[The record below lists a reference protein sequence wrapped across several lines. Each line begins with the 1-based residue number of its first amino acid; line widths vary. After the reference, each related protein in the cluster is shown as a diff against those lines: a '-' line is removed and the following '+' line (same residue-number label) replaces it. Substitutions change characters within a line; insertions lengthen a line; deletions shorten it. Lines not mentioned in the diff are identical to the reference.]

1 MRNYTTWL
9 VAIALG
15 ASVAPAWSSDQTPSP
30 RASVLREI
38 PDSELGAMRGR
49 YIVGDNRV
57 AWFGVTMVSNW
68 VTSAGQSIQGAVKLG
83 FDLRGAKPEV
93 SFQPSVT
100 ITEQTPA
107 LAAAA
112 GTGDVDASGLA
123 NVGGLVQSVQ
133 VAGDGN
139 IARNGM
145 SLQVRDGDGP
155 VGAAHTGSTT
165 VADMTLNGAHARAS
179 LEDGGARILLQ
190 VAGQGAAEQWI
201 DARSIGQ
208 SIQLAGNGQ
217 AVGNQLQLDLVRQ
230 SVPSSQTIHQ
240 NLIQAIGMT
249 RAGGI

>member
-15 ASVAPAWSSDQTPSP
+15 ASVAPAWSSDDTTTH
-30 RASVLREI
+30 ANGLREI

-68 VTSAGQSIQGAVKLG
+68 VTSAGQSIQSAVKLG

-145 SLQVRDGDGP
+145 SLQVREGDVP
-155 VGAAHTGSTT
+155 VAAANAASTT
-165 VADMTLNGAHARAS
+165 VADMTLGGAHARAS

-240 NLIQAIGMT
+240 NLVQAIGMT
-249 RAGGI
+249 RVGGI

>member
-1 MRNYTTWL
+1 MRTYTTWL

-15 ASVAPAWSSDQTPSP
+15 ASAAPAWSSEAVITTY
-30 RASVLREI
+30 ASGLREI
-38 PDSELGAMRGR
+38 PDSELGLMRGR
-49 YIVGDNRV
+49 YIVGDNRI
-57 AWFGVTMVSNW
+57 AWFGVTMVSSW
-68 VTSAGQSIQGAVKLG
+68 ITSAGQSVQGAVQLG
-83 FDLRGAKPEV
+83 FDLRGATPAV

-100 ITEQTPA
+100 ITEQIPA

-145 SLQVRDGDGP
+145 SLQVRDGDVP
-155 VGAAHTGSTT
+155 TAAATAGTT
-165 VADMTLNGAHARAS
+165 VADITRNGAHARAS

-190 VAGQGAAEQWI
+190 VAGQGAAGQWI
-201 DARSIGQ
+201 DAHSIGQ

-217 AVGNQLQLDLVRQ
+217 AVGNQLQLELVRQ

>member
-15 ASVAPAWSSDQTPSP
+15 ASVAPAWSSDDTTSTH
-30 RASVLREI
+30 ASGLREI

-68 VTSAGQSIQGAVKLG
+68 VTSAGQSIQSAVKLG

-107 LAAAA
+107 LAATA
-112 GTGDVDASGLA
+112 GTGEVDASGLA
-123 NVGGLVQSVQ
+123 DVGGLVQSVQ

-145 SLQVRDGDGP
+145 SLQVRDGEVP
-155 VGAAHTGSTT
+155 VAAANTSSTT

-179 LEDGGARILLQ
+179 LEDGGVRILLQ

-201 DARSIGQ
+201 DAGSIGQ

>member
-1 MRNYTTWL
+1 M
-9 VAIALG
+9 
-15 ASVAPAWSSDQTPSP
+15 S
-30 RASVLREI
+30 
-38 PDSELGAMRGR
+38 
-49 YIVGDNRV
+49 
-57 AWFGVTMVSNW
+57 
-68 VTSAGQSIQGAVKLG
+68 
-83 FDLRGAKPEV
+83 
-93 SFQPSVT
+93 
-100 ITEQTPA
+100 ITEQMPA

-145 SLQVRDGDGP
+145 SLQVRDGDVP
-155 VGAAHTGSTT
+155 VAAANAASTT

>member
-15 ASVAPAWSSDQTPSP
+15 ASVAPAWSSDDTTSTH
-30 RASVLREI
+30 ATGLREI

-68 VTSAGQSIQGAVKLG
+68 VTSAGQSIQSAVKLG

-112 GTGDVDASGLA
+112 GTGEVDASGLA

-145 SLQVRDGDGP
+145 SLQVREGEVP
-155 VGAAHTGSTT
+155 VAAANAASTT
-165 VADMTLNGAHARAS
+165 VADMTRNGAHARAS

>member
-15 ASVAPAWSSDQTPSP
+15 ASVAPAWSSEDAAPARP
-30 RASVLREI
+30 AGLHEI
-38 PDSELGAMRGR
+38 ADSELGAMRGR

-68 VTSAGQSIQGAVKLG
+68 VTSAGQSVQGAVKLG
-83 FDLRGAKPEV
+83 FDLRGARPEV

-100 ITEQTPA
+100 ITEQVPG

-112 GTGDVDASGLA
+112 GTGEVDASGLG

-139 IARNGM
+139 TARNAM
-145 SLQVRDGDGP
+145 SLQVRDGAVP
-155 VGAAHTGSTT
+155 VSAAASGAMVAETT
-165 VADMTLNGAHARAS
+165 LGGAHARAA

-190 VAGQGAAEQWI
+190 VTGQGAAEQWI

-230 SVPSSQTIHQ
+230 AVPASQTIRQ
-240 NLIQAIGMT
+240 NLVQAIGMT

>member
-15 ASVAPAWSSDQTPSP
+15 ASVAPAWSSDDTTSTH
-30 RASVLREI
+30 ATGLREI

-68 VTSAGQSIQGAVKLG
+68 VTSAGQSIQSAVKLG

-145 SLQVRDGDGP
+145 SLQVRDGDVP
-155 VGAAHTGSTT
+155 VAAANAASTT

>member
-9 VAIALG
+9 MAIALG
-15 ASVAPAWSSDQTPSP
+15 ASVAPAWSSDEAAPTHA
-30 RASVLREI
+30 RGLHEI

-68 VTSAGQSIQGAVKLG
+68 VTSAGQSIQSAVKLG

-112 GTGDVDASGLA
+112 GTGEVDASGLA

-145 SLQVRDGDGP
+145 SLQVRDGDIP
-155 VGAAHTGSTT
+155 VAAATSGTT
-165 VADMTLNGAHARAS
+165 VADMTHNGAHARAS
-179 LEDGGARILLQ
+179 LEDSGARILLQ

>member
-1 MRNYTTWL
+1 MRHYTTWL
-9 VAIALG
+9 VGIALG
-15 ASVAPAWSSDQTPSP
+15 AGVAPAWSSDGAIPAH
-30 RASVLREI
+30 ASGLREI

-49 YIVGDNRV
+49 YIVGDNRI

-68 VTSAGQSIQGAVKLG
+68 VTSAGQSVQGAVKLG
-83 FDLRGAKPEV
+83 FDLRGTKPEI

-100 ITEQTPA
+100 ITEQTSA

-112 GTGDVDASGLA
+112 GTGEVDASGLA

-145 SLQVRDGDGP
+145 ALQVRDGDVP
-155 VGAAHTGSTT
+155 VAAATTGAT
-165 VADMTLNGAHARAS
+165 VADMTLGGAHARAS

-217 AVGNQLQLDLVRQ
+217 AVGNQLQLELVRQ

-240 NLIQAIGMT
+240 NLVQAIGMT

>member
-9 VAIALG
+9 MAIALS
-15 ASVAPAWSSDQTPSP
+15 ASVAPAWSSDDTTSTH
-30 RASVLREI
+30 ASGLREI
-38 PDSELGAMRGR
+38 PDSELGTMRGR

-68 VTSAGQSIQGAVKLG
+68 VTSAGQSIQSAVKLG

-107 LAAAA
+107 LAASA
-112 GTGDVDASGLA
+112 GTGEVDASGLA

-145 SLQVRDGDGP
+145 SLQVRDGDVP
-155 VGAAHTGSTT
+155 VAATNTNSTT

>member
-15 ASVAPAWSSDQTPSP
+15 ASVAPAWSSDDT
-30 RASVLREI
+30 ASTHATGLREI

-68 VTSAGQSIQGAVKLG
+68 VTSAGQSIQSAVKLG

-145 SLQVRDGDGP
+145 SLQVRDGDVP
-155 VGAAHTGSTT
+155 VAAANAASTT